1 MYNPTFALTV
11 ILVIS
16 ATHLFLGFATAM
28 LMGHGP
34 KRLPE
39 IKLVVVPLRISFPR
53 WPLARRPKPNPVN
66 EQGDEPGDQNAA
78 ANESTAD
85 QRHSTGEA
93 DKPGVAKSPEKIV
106 LASRTRQAKRTEE
119 PPEKHLEDELE
130 TWRQGE
136 LRDETPSMSGVRF
149 ELHESELESETYKA
163 LSDAVHKRIRRQVRR
178 DRRVLGIDDN
188 QFAWFSTD
196 VPPEDALMPAERIRQ
211 TLMKTQFKH
220 QGVPVHITVG
230 AAVVAGLPEDTPEG
244 LLQRLHKSLQYV
256 LEKAADAPCLD
267 TGDGPREITPR
278 PVEVREAECEL

>member
-1 MYNPTFALTV
+1 MYNATFALTV

-16 ATHLFLGFATAM
+16 VAHLFLGFATAV

-39 IKLVVVPLRISFPR
+39 IKLVVVPLRISFAR
-53 WPLARRPKPNPVN
+53 WPLARPAKRNPVN
-66 EQGDEPGDQNAA
+66 EQGDKPGDQNAA

-85 QRHSTGEA
+85 QLQSTGEA
-93 DKPGVAKSPEKIV
+93 DKAVLAKSPDKIV
-106 LASRTRQAKRTEE
+106 LASRTRQAKRTDE
-119 PPEKHLEDELE
+119 PPEKGLEKELE

-149 ELHESELESETYKA
+149 ELHESELESETYKS
-163 LSDAVHKRIRRQVRR
+163 LSEAVHKRIRRQVRR
-178 DRRVLGIDDN
+178 DRRVLAIETN

-196 VPPEDALMPAERIRQ
+196 VPPDDALMPAERIRQ

-220 QGVPVHITVG
+220 QGVPVHITVV

-244 LLQRLHKSLQYV
+244 LLQRLHRSLQYV
-256 LEKAADAPCLD
+256 LDKGADAPCLD
-267 TGDGPREITPR
+267 TGHGPREITPH
-278 PVEVREAECEL
+278 PVEVRETECEL